1 MIEDT
6 IQDLVE
12 GALGVSKKIYGV
24 VVGEVVDVLDPLL
37 LGRVKVR
44 VPALDPLDD
53 VGWARLATPMTG
65 FLSGYYMPP
74 TLADEV
80 LVAFES
86 GDLKA
91 PVVIGSLWNAVHPP
105 PFPSPLIGERV
116 IRTPEGSQLG
126 FRMLPPA
133 VTLTTP
139 DMTPAATGFPPGI
152 TIASNTTITLMCGAT
167 QLILTPAGLT
177 IIAPSV
183 TVNSSGPITETGTSV
198 STVVSGV
205 ASIAAFGSV
214 SINAPMVHIN

>member
-6 IQDLVE
+6 IRDLVD
-12 GALGVSKKIYGV
+12 GRHGTDQKIYGV

-44 VPALDPLDD
+44 VPAIDPLDD

-65 FLSGYYMPP
+65 FLSGHYMPP
-74 TLADEV
+74 TMGDEV
-80 LVAFES
+80 LVAFEG
-86 GDLKA
+86 GDVKA

-105 PFPSPLIGERV
+105 PFPSPLIGQRV

-139 DMTPAATGFPPGI
+139 DMTPAATAFPPGI
-152 TIASNTTITLMCGAT
+152 TIASNAMITLQCGPT

-183 TVNSSGPITETGTSV
+183 TVNSSGPITETGASI
-198 STVVSGV
+198 STLVSGV
-205 ASIAAFGSV
+205 ASVAAFGSV